1 MRPSPPADDP
11 IPGIPPLGRVL
22 GLDWGANRIG
32 VAITDETQIIATPLD
47 VLQRRAGKRLP
58 LGRFLSLVE
67 LHGPVGL
74 VVGLPLDDEGH
85 LGPSA
90 IAAREMGDLFATR
103 SGLPIDWLDESF
115 STAETLERLT
125 LRGIAPRTRRS
136 TIDAMAAAILLERW
150 VAARRGQH

>member
-1 MRPSPPADDP
+1 MIGS
-11 IPGIPPLGRVL
+11 GIPPLGRVF

-32 VAITDETQIIATPLD
+32 VAITDETQIIATPVD
-47 VLQRRAGKRLP
+47 VLQRRASKRLP
-58 LGRFLSLVE
+58 LGRFLTLVE
-67 LHGPVGL
+67 LHEPVGL

-85 LGPSA
+85 LGPAA

-115 STAETLERLT
+115 STSETVERLT

-150 VAARRGQH
+150 VAARRGQR